1 MMNLPEEMRQAAE
14 ELGRSLRASYAVQSY
29 LAAQAQLE
37 VDADA
42 SALDNRFQALYQDLL
57 ARQRAGEDLPQEELN
72 EFYALREQ
80 VQTHPL
86 IVERDLA
93 LGELKA
99 YFADVARELS
109 VRLQVDYPTLAQEA

>member
-1 MMNLPEEMRQAAE
+1 MNLPKDVRQAAE
-14 ELGRSLRASYAVQSY
+14 ELGRSLSTSDTVQTY

-37 VDADA
+37 ADADA

-57 ARQRAGEDLPQEELN
+57 ARQRAGEDLPEKELN
-72 EFYALREQ
+72 EFYRLREQ

-93 LGELKA
+93 QGELKA
-99 YFADVARELS
+99 YFADVALELS
-109 VRLQVDYPTLAQEA
+109 VQLQMDYPALAQVA

>member
-1 MMNLPEEMRQAAE
+1 MNLPEEVRQAAE
-14 ELGRSLRASYAVQSY
+14 ELGRSLGASYAVQSY

-37 VDADA
+37 ADADA

-57 ARQRAGEDLPQEELN
+57 ARQRAGEELPQENLN
-72 EFYALREQ
+72 EFYRLREQ

-99 YFADVARELS
+99 YFADVALELS
-109 VRLQVDYPTLAQEA
+109 VQLQMDYPTLAQVA

>member
-1 MMNLPEEMRQAAE
+1 MNLPEEVRQAAE
-14 ELGRSLRASYAVQSY
+14 ELGRSLGASYAVQSY
-29 LAAQAQLE
+29 LAAQAQ
-37 VDADA
+37 ADA

-57 ARQRAGEDLPQEELN
+57 ARQRAGEELPQENLN
-72 EFYALREQ
+72 EFYRLREQ

-99 YFADVARELS
+99 YFADVALELS
-109 VRLQVDYPTLAQEA
+109 VQLQMDYPTLAQVA